1 PERID
6 QNGNTGGFRTIILR
20 SDEAAKDRMKADDL
34 EIITVDDSGL
44 NFARLAQAHHGHAN
58 GREIAK
64 FADGMDAGFEVLD
77 FGDGPVLFIH
87 PDTFGGLLNI
97 DEAVFVGVDERAKQ
111 HATNKAEDRRI
122 CADTEG

>member
-1 PERID
+1 
-6 QNGNTGGFRTIILR
+6 
-20 SDEAAKDRMKADDL
+20 MKADDL
-34 EIITVDDSGL
+34 EIIAVDDSGL

-77 FGDGPVLFIH
+77 FRDGPVLFIH

-97 DEAVFVGVDERAKQ
+97 DEALLVIVDKRTKENAA
-111 HATNKAEDRRI
+111 HKAEDRRI